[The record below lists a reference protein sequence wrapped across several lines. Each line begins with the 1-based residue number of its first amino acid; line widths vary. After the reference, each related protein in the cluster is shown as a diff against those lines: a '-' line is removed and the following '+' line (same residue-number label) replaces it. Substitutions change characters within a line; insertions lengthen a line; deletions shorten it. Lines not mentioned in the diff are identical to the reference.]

1 MVVPFVLFIGSLVA
15 LFATVSVP
23 ELSDFILAAG
33 PAAFASLYL
42 FLRAVSQKSL
52 SPEDAA
58 APRHDI
64 VVDGSNVMHWKD
76 ETPQVATL
84 KEVLSFLQV
93 RGYNPGV
100 VFDANAGYKITGS
113 YLHDRALGKLLGLS
127 EDRVMVVPKGTP
139 ADPAV
144 LASARDLGARIV
156 TNDRYRDWAETHPEV
171 RTPGHLIRGG
181 YREGKLWMELD
192 QPFNIP
198 PSPRPDS
205 PL

>member
-23 ELSDFILAAG
+23 ELSDFILVAG

-42 FLRAVSQKSL
+42 FLRAVAQKSL

-58 APRHDI
+58 ALRHDI

-76 ETPQVATL
+76 ETPRLATL
-84 KEVLSFLQV
+84 NEVLSFLQV
-93 RGYNPGV
+93 RGYNPG
-100 VFDANAGYKITGS
+100 
-113 YLHDRALGKLLGLS
+113 
-127 EDRVMVVPKGTP
+127 
-139 ADPAV
+139 
-144 LASARDLGARIV
+144 
-156 TNDRYRDWAETHPEV
+156 
-171 RTPGHLIRGG
+171 

-192 QPFNIP
+192 HPFHIP